1 MGRLNLAAG
10 FLLFARVQSFCPE
23 MRSGLHNSQL
33 NMAPPDQPAGSFF
46 HQVPDDDD
54 KEKKG
59 ETPPPDFDGAISE
72 LIRQRRKPPRASKP
86 STINGVPTA
95 KATGTSICSV

>member
-10 FLLFARVQSFCPE
+10 ILLLARVQSFCPE
-23 MRSGLHNSQL
+23 MRSGLQNSQL

-54 KEKKG
+54 KEKKD
-59 ETPPPDFDGAISE
+59 ESPPADFDSAVSE
-72 LIRQRRKPPRASKP
+72 LLRQRRKPPRASRP
-86 STINGVPTA
+86 STINGVPTV